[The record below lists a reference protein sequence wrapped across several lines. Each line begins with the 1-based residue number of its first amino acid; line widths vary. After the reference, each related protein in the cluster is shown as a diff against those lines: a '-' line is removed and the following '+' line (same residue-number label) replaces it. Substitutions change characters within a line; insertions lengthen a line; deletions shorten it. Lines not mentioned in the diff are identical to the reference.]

1 LFSLP
6 SVSKLTK
13 ILRPKLPFAL
23 YRRRPRGFR
32 RKALKPFGAG
42 SLYPQNG
49 ADCSPGGGRHHHV
62 GSGHYDA
69 AMAAHM
75 AAAAANSGHHHH
87 HHHHGV
93 PVSVSDFEAAAAATL
108 LPTTVAANGSN
119 GGSGA
124 FMLNNNVLSS
134 YTGYGGGGY
143 TPVDYPLPPIDARG
157 PAADFADLGPAA
169 PWPPCWGPGVAEAY
183 QATPPPPSA
192 GFASQVEAELAL
204 GKNSSIDFLLEK
216 SLITLFALQMKGR

>member
-1 LFSLP
+1 
-6 SVSKLTK
+6 
-13 ILRPKLPFAL
+13 
-23 YRRRPRGFR
+23 
-32 RKALKPFGAG
+32 
-42 SLYPQNG
+42 
-49 ADCSPGGGRHHHV
+49 
-62 GSGHYDA
+62 
-69 AMAAHM
+69 MAAV
-75 AAAAANSGHHHH
+75 AANSGHHHH

-108 LPTTVAANGSN
+108 LPTTVSANGSN
-119 GGSGA
+119 GGGGT

-134 YTGYGGGGY
+134 YSSYGGGGY

-169 PWPPCWGPGVAEAY
+169 PWPPCWGPGGVAEAY

-204 GKNSSIDFLLEK
+204 GKNPSIDFLLEK
-216 SLITLFALQMKGR
+216 RIITLHTVHWLVVTIYVFPDIYIFPESVWSTYSAAGKYVDRSWEYINRSQTHKCGNWDWSRAIPRK